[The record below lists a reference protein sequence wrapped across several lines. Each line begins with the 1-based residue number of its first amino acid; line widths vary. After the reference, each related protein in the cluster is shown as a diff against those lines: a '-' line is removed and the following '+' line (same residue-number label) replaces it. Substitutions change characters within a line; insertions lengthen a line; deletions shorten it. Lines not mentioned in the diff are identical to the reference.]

1 MVVGDLLFATMRAV
15 PTFSIP
21 LSRTFYTNY
30 LGYGQKCDRAGTAF
44 SIQAHDIIEFSVGNE
59 AVCVVVVVFIFVVL
73 VVALKDR
80 KFSLKAS
87 SGQG

>member
-1 MVVGDLLFATMRAV
+1 MRAV

-30 LGYGQKCDRAGTAF
+30 LGNGQKCDRAGTAF
-44 SIQAHDIIEFSVGNE
+44 SIQAHEIIVISLGHDASV
-59 AVCVVVVVFIFVVL
+59 VVVVVFIVVL
-73 VVALKDR
+73 AVALKER